1 MAPDSDPGVQNERTA
16 LSWQRTAL
24 SLLAGAAAVSRLTT
38 HQLGTV
44 ALVPVLTALPLT
56 LLVFFEGRGRY
67 QHDARI
73 RSRAVPRD
81 GRGPAFLTLAMTIMA
96 ATELAALFHSS

>member
-1 MAPDSDPGVQNERTA
+1 MPPSSDPGVQNERTA

-24 SLLAGAAAVSRLTT
+24 SLLAGAAAVSRVTAD
-38 HQLGTV
+38 QLGTV

-56 LLVFFEGRGRY
+56 VLMFFEGRGRY

-73 RSRAVPRD
+73 RPRATSRD
-81 GRGPAFLTLAMTIMA
+81 GKAPADLALVLAIMA
-96 ATELAALFHSS
+96 ATELVALFHSS